1 MDVGPTWMCQRQ
13 HKNESSRTVD
23 EDNALIFPF
32 NLVQTILIRER
43 VEFVPTVRAIGSFDS
58 KKL

>member
-1 MDVGPTWMCQRQ
+1 MCQRQ